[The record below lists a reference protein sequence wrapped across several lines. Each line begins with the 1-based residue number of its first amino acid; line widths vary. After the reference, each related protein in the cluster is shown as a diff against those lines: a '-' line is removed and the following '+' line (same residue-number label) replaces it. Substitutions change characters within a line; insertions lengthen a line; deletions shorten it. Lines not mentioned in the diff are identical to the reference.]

1 LANGKE
7 VPMARSFWKR
17 RLGRR
22 RFLKESAAAGLLLSL
37 PWGRTEAAQA
47 QPRYLY
53 RLAKNN
59 LYWVKNIPNR
69 PFTGL
74 NPNDHAGVHAL
85 LRLMGQHTLK
95 FYRSDMGGPLSG
107 PHGLINADDVVLI
120 KVNAQWKYRG
130 CTNSDVIRGLIH
142 KILDHP
148 DGFSGEVVIF
158 DNGQGWGSLDC
169 DSNPWSFYGRDDTTQ
184 HANANDESHS
194 FRYLVD
200 TVFGDSRVS
209 AFLMDDIL
217 LPDDLPM
224 GDGVG
229 TDTEV
234 ESDDH
239 TTNGYRRW
247 ENVSYPCFTTAGGH
261 RVELREGL
269 WTGTEYSQNLK
280 LINVPV
286 LKDHFYTSFTCSLK
300 NTYGILSMP
309 DLLEEWDLFNDMHNV
324 DPGQYFGMMMVSIKT
339 PVLNIVDAIW
349 VSQGD
354 PLFTWPGGVPGY
366 PPEFTTRTNQLL
378 ASQDPVALDYWA
390 TKHILY
396 PIDNNPRHHPVD
408 NPGIDAWLT
417 SARET
422 INDRGGLYDPDNAIY
437 VRRVTKNEVGM
448 AVHISNMA
456 PRLCPLFKG

>member
-1 LANGKE
+1 
-7 VPMARSFWKR
+7 MARNFWKR

-22 RFLKESAAAGLLLSL
+22 RFLKESSAAGLLLYLPYL
-37 PWGRTEAAQA
+37 PWVPWWPTVL
-47 QPRYLY
+47 PRKLRNPLYL
-53 RLAKNN
+53 
-59 LYWVKNIPNR
+59 VKNIPNR
-69 PFTGL
+69 PFISL

-85 LRLMGQHTLK
+85 LRLMGEKGLK
-95 FYRSDMGGPLSG
+95 FYRSDRLGPLSG
-107 PHGLINADDVVLI
+107 PRGLIAADDVVLI

-142 KILDHP
+142 KILAHP
-148 DGFSGEVVIF
+148 DGFSGEAVIF
-158 DNGQGWGSLDC
+158 ESGQGLGSLDC
-169 DSNPWSFYGRDDTTQ
+169 EVINPEYYPDDMQ
-184 HANANDESHS
+184 HANANDETHS
-194 FRYLVD
+194 FNYLVD
-200 TVFGDSRVS
+200 NIFRDSRVS
-209 AFLMDDIL
+209 AFLMDEFHNIFI
-217 LPDDLPM
+217 P
-224 GDGVG
+224 
-229 TDTEV
+229 E
-234 ESDDH
+234 DDH
-239 TTNGYRRW
+239 INNGYRRL

-261 RVELREGL
+261 RVELMEGL
-269 WTGTEYSQNLK
+269 WTGATHSQNLK

-309 DLLEEWDLFNDMHNV
+309 DLLEEWALFNDMHNV
-324 DPGQYFGMMMVSIKT
+324 DPGQYFGKMMVSIKT

-354 PLFTWPGGVPGY
+354 PLITWPGGVPGY

-390 TKHILY
+390 AKHIIY

-456 PRLCPLFKG
+456 PRLRPLFKG